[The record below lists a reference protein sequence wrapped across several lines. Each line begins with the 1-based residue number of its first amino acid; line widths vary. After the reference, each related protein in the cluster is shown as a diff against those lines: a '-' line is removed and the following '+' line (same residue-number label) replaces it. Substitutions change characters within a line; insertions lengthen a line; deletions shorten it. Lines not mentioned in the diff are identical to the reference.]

1 MKKEV
6 ENVASNAR
14 IKLADEEAE
23 SLADDFEEILDMF
36 ETLDSIDTDDVEP
49 SFHPVEVE
57 NNSRPD
63 EREDA
68 LEEDQVFQN
77 TENEE
82 DGFFKG
88 PSA

>member
-14 IKLADEEAE
+14 IKLEDEEAE
-23 SLADDFEEILDMF
+23 GLAGDFEEILDIF
-36 ETLDSIDTDDVEP
+36 ENLDDIDTDDVEP

-63 EREDA
+63 EREDT
-68 LEEDQVFQN
+68 LDQNQVFQN